1 MRKLKITQL
10 PKMVYGGR
18 AFNQVAPNAIP
29 NHMNEAPMKVGNTLS
44 PVPRGMANLEAERGE
59 TAFIPNQDGLPAH
72 YNIGGKRHSEGGTPL
87 NLPEDS
93 FIFSDTKSMTLRDKE
108 LLAQFGESKPK
119 TYASIAKKY
128 DINKYRKVLADP
140 NSDHIQVATA
150 EKMIE
155 NNNLML
161 GKLALAQES
170 VKGFPQGIP
179 FIAYPYM
186 MKNNISPEDILP
198 QVQEPAQEQM
208 PAQEMP
214 MAMYGGNMRKI
225 KIKNT
230 PSYKP
235 GGTISSDGLRKYQGN
250 IGGSGVLLPQYQN
263 QLNDDAFNQ
272 LLAVYNEMEK
282 KSGETKQK
290 NQKAVKEAVKISA
303 AKAKATGKKSTSG
316 YNPDRSRQETYD
328 YNQAFLDA
336 YIAGAQQG
344 NYKPELPFTYTEKGD
359 AALRQRQAV
368 QSQMSGKSNIYG
380 DPEVLD
386 LEDFRNRHAW
396 YFKDKQ
402 SWDPSN
408 AADVE
413 DFQTKYNEKAKQYG
427 LPVYFTEKGPQGTRL
442 DKKFGEHTWSAPGF
456 NTPEK
461 PEVKQEVEKTTTQEP
476 IEPIDFNPEEVYQ
489 PYGYYPQDIA
499 NLATALASQIPD
511 VKTWYPNVPFRSADP
526 IYLKEDYSP
535 IMESANLAT
544 QGMTSYSGRPAA
556 TSGILAT
563 MGKAA
568 RAAADH
574 NLQVANINAGI
585 YNDAQRFNAQAGEAN
600 AKYNAV
606 MAQQDFDAR
615 ELYEADRIKARNKKR
630 AEVTGMFNNMLTNAA
645 DTYNMNLM
653 SPYFKVDPTTGGRAT
668 LYNTEALKPN
678 KNAYTSDTIRMFKM
692 LKDETGA
699 SDEAIFNYLARSK
712 AQPPEQSDYYNPYD
726 MAVGP
731 YGL

>member
-1 MRKLKITQL
+1 MRKLKIKQL
-10 PKMVYGGR
+10 PQMVYGGR

-29 NHMNEAPMKVGNTLS
+29 NHMNEAPLKVNDTLQ
-44 PVPRGMANLEAERGE
+44 PVPEEIATLEAENGE
-59 TAFIPNQDGLPAH
+59 TAFIPNEDGLPAH
-72 YNIGGKRHSEGGTPL
+72 YKIGGKRHSEGGTPL

-93 FIFSDTKSMTLRDKE
+93 FIFSDTKSMTLRDKD

-140 NSDHIQVATA
+140 NSDYIQIATA

-186 MKNNISPEDILP
+186 MKNNISPETILP
-198 QVQEPAQEQM
+198 QVSQEQM
-208 PAQEMP
+208 PEQSMP
-214 MAMYGGNMRKI
+214 MARYGGGMKKLSI
-225 KIKNT
+225 KSLPKAQ
-230 PSYKP
+230 K
-235 GGTISSDGLRKYQGN
+235 GIS
-250 IGGSGVLLPQYQN
+250 
-263 QLNDDAFNQ
+263 
-272 LLAVYNEMEK
+272 
-282 KSGETKQK
+282 
-290 NQKAVKEAVKISA
+290 
-303 AKAKATGKKSTSG
+303 
-316 YNPDRSRQETYD
+316 YNPDRSRKETYD

-344 NYKPELPFTYTEKGD
+344 AYKPELPFTYTEKGD

-386 LEDFRNRHAW
+386 FEDFKNRHAW

-408 AADVE
+408 ASDVE
-413 DFQTKYNEKAKQYG
+413 DFQKKYNEKAKEFN
-427 LPVYFTEKGPQGTRL
+427 LPVYFTTKGPQGTRL
-442 DKKFGEHTWSAPGF
+442 DSKFGEHTWSAPGF

-461 PEVKQEVEKTTTQEP
+461 RKETPVQETKQIIAQEP
-476 IEPIDFNPEEVYQ
+476 IQPIDFNPEEVYQ

-499 NLATALASQIPD
+499 NLFTAATTQIPN

-535 IMESANLAT
+535 IMESANLAI

-615 ELYEADRIKARNKKR
+615 ELYAADRIKARNKKR
-630 AEVTGMFNNMLTNAA
+630 AEVTGMFNNMLTNAV

-653 SPYFKVDPTTGGRAT
+653 SPYFKVDPTAGGRAT

-678 KNAYTSDTIRMFKM
+678 KNAYTSDTVRMFKM

-712 AQPPEQSDYYNPYD
+712 AQPPEQSNYYNPYD

-731 YGL
+731 YGQ

>member
-10 PKMVYGGR
+10 PQMVYGGR

-29 NHMNEAPMKVGNTLS
+29 NHMNEAPMKVGNTLG
-44 PVPRGMANLEAERGE
+44 PVPRDMANLEAEKGE

-93 FIFSDTKSMTLRDKE
+93 FIFSDTKSMTLRDKD

-140 NSDHIQVATA
+140 DSDHIQVATA

-214 MAMYGGNMRKI
+214 MAMYGGGMKKLRI
-225 KIKNT
+225 A
-230 PSYKP
+230 
-235 GGTISSDGLRKYQGN
+235 GLPKAQEGL
-250 IGGSGVLLPQYQN
+250 GVLRPEYLNPVDDQY
-263 QLNDDAFNQ
+263 NQ
-272 LLAVYNEMEK
+272 LLQKLDQALAAQQRTKDK
-282 KSGETKQK
+282 KAKETKA
-290 NQKAVKEAVKISA
+290 AVTTST
-303 AKAKATGKKSTSG
+303 AKAKSTGKKTTQG

-336 YIAGAQQG
+336 YVKGAEG
-344 NYKPELPFTYTEKGD
+344 GKYRPELPFTYKSDGD
-359 AALRQRQAV
+359 ASLRQRQAV

-408 AADVE
+408 TADVE
-413 DFQTKYNEKAKQYG
+413 DFQKKYNEKAKEFG
-427 LPVYFTEKGPQGTRL
+427 LPVYFTDKGPQGTRL

-461 PEVKQEVEKTTTQEP
+461 PAEKQEVQKATEKTQEP

-499 NLATALASQIPD
+499 NLATALTSQIPN
-511 VKTWYPNVPFRSADP
+511 VKTWYPNVPFRPADP

-600 AKYNAV
+600 AKYNAA

-615 ELYEADRIKARNKKR
+615 ELYKADRIKARNKKR
-630 AEVTGMFNNMLTNAA
+630 AEVTGMFNNMLTNAV

-653 SPYFKVDPTTGGRAT
+653 SPYFKIDPTAGGRAS
-668 LYNTEALKPN
+668 LYNTEVLKPN

-699 SDEAIFNYLARSK
+699 SDEAIFNFLARSK
-712 AQPPEQSDYYNPYD
+712 AQPPEQSEYYNPYG
-726 MAVGP
+726 MMVGP
-731 YGL
+731 YGQ